1 MTTPATQTP
10 APPANLPP
18 EIQQK
23 WTDLHDKAL
32 AQAKQDNGNNERGAR
47 IAAVKA
53 ANTLQRVTPPTS
65 AAEIDALED
74 WQVIR
79 RETKTIKGVATRLCV
94 TIDGR
99 KYAFPVDA
107 AAPAP
112 ASKKGAKQQ

>member
-1 MTTPATQTP
+1 MTTTATQTP
-10 APPANLPP
+10 APPANFPP
-18 EIQQK
+18 EIQEK
-23 WTDLHDKAL
+23 WTDLHNKAF
-32 AQAKQDNGNNERGAR
+32 AQAMQDNGNNERNAR

-53 ANTLQRVTPPTS
+53 ANTLHRVTPPTS
-65 AAEIDALED
+65 AAEIDDLYD

-107 AAPAP
+107 PAP
-112 ASKKGAKQQ
+112 KKGAKQQ